1 MMNTFHTPAPSELT
15 HAHREAMARIQSL
28 AITISQQGTHA
39 VSTEYAGHI
48 HEFSAHTLRFSEIA
62 KGNFKADI
70 TLRVLLPGRIAFAG
84 DNALAELNAM
94 ALELEA
100 LLVTVKGG
108 VA

>member
-1 MMNTFHTPAPSELT
+1 MTTTFHIPAPSELT
-15 HAHREAMARIQSL
+15 PAHREAMARIQSL

-39 VSTEYAGHI
+39 VSTEYVGHT

-70 TLRVLLPGRIAFAG
+70 TLRVLLPSPIAFAG

-94 ALELEA
+94 VCELA
-100 LLVTVKGG
+100 MLLVTPKGD
-108 VA
+108 AA